1 MAQVQGKINEL
12 VGELSKFKKSQFQE
26 FSSLKVQ
33 PKPLKENDIFYIT
46 EGFL

>member
-1 MAQVQGKINEL
+1 MGQIQVKINEL
-12 VGELSKFKKSQFQE
+12 AGELSKLKKSQFQE